1 MIFKSKLFLLTIFLT
16 SLFLTNFAQE
26 PLSQTGYLIGPG
38 DEITVKVLAEPQW
51 DFAARVDEDGKVE
64 VPFFDK
70 SINAQC
76 RTERDMRIEVT
87 KLLSKYL
94 RNPQVNLRITER
106 RSIPPATVTGEVK
119 TPQLVVLNRKARL
132 LELISFAGSTTEDA
146 GEMIQ
151 VFRTQKPLCV
161 DLVKDT
167 SWQLGD
173 SSSDLPSRMYSLSTV
188 LQGKDEAN
196 PVIYPGDVIVVQK
209 ALPVYVTGEVRQPQG
224 IRIKNGVLSLTQAI
238 AMVGGPT
245 QPKVK
250 SMRIYRLRDNSQ
262 ERDVIEINYDEIKKG
277 TRKDEML
284 QPYDI
289 VEVDKPKK
297 SVKDTIFEVITGVGR
312 GVVGGFSNQLPTR
325 VLY

>member
-1 MIFKSKLFLLTIFLT
+1 MIIKFKISVFLLCFASLIFT
-16 SLFLTNFAQE
+16 ASAQTPE
-26 PLSQTGYLIGPG
+26 VSAYLIGPG
-38 DEITVKVLAEPQW
+38 DEITVKVLGEAQF
-51 DFAARVDEDGKVE
+51 DFATRVDEDGKVE

-70 SINAQC
+70 TLIAQC
-76 RTERDMRIEVT
+76 RTEREMRTDVT

-119 TPQLVVLNRKARL
+119 TPQLVTLTRKSRL

-151 VFRTQKPLCV
+151 VFRTQKPLCF
-161 DLVKDT
+161 DST
-167 SWQLGD
+167 QEPSWQLGD
-173 SSSDLPSRMYSLSTV
+173 TPETLPTRMYSLSTV
-188 LQGKDEAN
+188 LQGKEEAN
-196 PVIYPGDVIVVQK
+196 PVIFPGDVIVVQK

-245 QPKVK
+245 QPKIK
-250 SMRIYRLRDNSQ
+250 NMRIYRLRDKSQ
-262 ERDVIEINYDEIKKG
+262 ERDVIEVNYDEIKKG
-277 TRKDEML
+277 IRKDEML

-297 SVKDTIFEVITGVGR
+297 SIKDTIFEVVSGVGR